1 MKYYGFL
8 ALLTLVSHF
17 AFITLAFVS
26 IQSLRLDRWITPG
39 RQRYFNILLVMLA
52 ITIGY
57 TCSSFFL
64 SFVDNVRNLTYL
76 LSL

>member
-26 IQSLRLDRWITPG
+26 LQSLRFDRWITPT
-39 RQRYFNILLVMLA
+39 RQRYFNILLVMVSIA
-52 ITIGY
+52 IGY

-64 SFVDNVRNLTYL
+64 SFIDNVRNLTYL
-76 LSL
+76 LSF